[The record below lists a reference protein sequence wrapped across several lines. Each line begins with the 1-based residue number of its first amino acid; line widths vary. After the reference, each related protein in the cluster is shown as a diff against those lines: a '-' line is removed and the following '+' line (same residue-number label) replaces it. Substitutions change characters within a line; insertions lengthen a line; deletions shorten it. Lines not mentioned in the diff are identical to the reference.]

1 MKRKVTKVGNFRL
14 SPNEEAFLLKEEYE
28 RRRKQR
34 LLQVREQE
42 RYIALQIRQEV
53 KQRRDQHL
61 HHLAEELKEEWQKKQ
76 EEKIKELEKLYIAS
90 LKSVGEA
97 HRDAKEN
104 EPDVEYLAKQTEE
117 RQQRAEERGR
127 KALKKVKNQK
137 EKLLKQKTWYVEN
150 RKKVL
155 LEEKER
161 AAKIASLPPPP
172 PNPFEN
178 IHIKEISTLK
188 TNSANIF
195 PTYHHLDPTIIREE
209 DLKQNNHV
217 KEISALKT
225 SSANSFPTYHHL
237 DPTVIR
243 EEVLKQN
250 NHVKEISALKTS
262 SANSFPTYHHLDPT
276 IIREKDLKQNNHV
289 KEISALKTSSANSF
303 PTYHHLDPTIIRE
316 KDLKQNNHVKEIS
329 ALKTSSANSFPTHHH
344 LDPTV
349 IREEVLKQ
357 PDPHLAAEEETKR
370 MEELQKEA
378 IQERREQLE
387 KAHIRGVHAMR
398 KVHMAKSQEKIM
410 KELEQL
416 QQEDLV
422 RRRQNVAQ
430 MPPQVVEL
438 PYKRMAIKEDWQREL
453 EFAFEDMY
461 NEDRK
466 VKGDLILKLEPE
478 PLPVATEH
486 IQDGELD
493 LSMEQDYMSE
503 IENQERM
510 EEKTPL
516 FTETEMA
523 PGTYHVPS
531 TFVFKKLLDKI
542 QSQRSQWANKYIPED
557 ESEVAKIFA
566 DGESETLTV
575 ETGTIASEEKPLHK
589 SEHKQEQGETKQ
601 LTDIEGETKQPT
613 GIEGETFTTELEK
626 IPKEDPLV
634 NFTLSGEKKES
645 SESEIS
651 KPDEGSVSLHPHE
664 EATPIRTV
672 MKRQKQIMKLEQQKQ
687 KQLELIRQ
695 IEQQKIRLENDCLK
709 ARKTQLEHERKKMK
723 ERTQQFYSRYMK
735 SYPFMDQWKKETY
748 VASQHLIVDAP
759 TLGLKISREDW
770 NKQMIHN
777 YQQQLLQQKRFHR
790 QSIDAARK
798 RLHEFQNMLKQKY
811 PSIST
816 KSFSSD
822 FAKLN
827 SEPLDRKTLTF
838 QSLSYHPR
846 VPELPSLH
854 SRPNY
859 PAITG
864 DSHLFSLESNKRLFS
879 EQGALSYSGSQLIQP
894 SESSAAPESKFGSI
908 QDLFSAKSQIRQ
920 PSSHFISSEDG
931 RFISSDHSLAQRD
944 SLKTMQKQL
953 HVQKETLHISE
964 KIPEELLVDRQQPEL
979 EERILSDQTGS
990 SSLVTLSG
998 RIQEPFAIKNESIV
1012 PSSHSL
1018 MQIFPD
1024 KLLFSSEDTL
1034 HQQCNL
1040 STIQEQLNKQKKA
1053 LYLCLKAQESLGLH
1067 RSASGKEKVPSS
1079 RVSFSTTSVPLVPQ
1093 HSLSSTVS
1101 AASKSVGI
1109 QEFHLTG
1116 SETIS
1121 PSRHS
1126 TTQDRYWTSSK
1137 PMLAQQDNWKVIK
1150 DRQKDQEEMLVQP
1163 KRALEKKLFPDQTAS
1178 PFLQQHSFTS
1188 LPSTESGG
1196 MQIASSCPSIP
1207 NIMQMCQEKLS
1218 GSSEH
1223 ILSQQDDLNLHQE
1236 QLAGE
1241 KKALQISESA
1251 QQQTILNER
1260 LFSSQ
1265 TNEISVPSL
1274 PQHSSTPPSSKSEEI
1289 QNPFV
1294 AKSNNILP
1302 SGYSTIL
1309 VFQDRVSVLND
1320 SQCQQDNLKEIQE
1333 QLNRE
1338 KETLH
1343 FDQRSL
1349 LRYLNYKHGALEEST
1364 SSSQTDFS
1372 PLKPHFSPYSNSSLP
1387 SPEAESKSD
1396 TGGIQEPFLT
1406 NQNTL
1411 SSPQLSIHTFQDKL
1425 LASSKHFSAAQEN
1438 SKELQKEI
1446 LERRQKAHEEWL
1458 FRRQNSLQEQL
1469 QQYEE
1474 AIKDSFHENQ
1484 ANKSIPQN
1492 VKEIQS
1498 TEQFTELSSLSQDV
1512 RSNYQ
1517 EELNKADKSKFHA
1530 SELLSENSDPD
1541 EHTGELQNREQR
1553 QRLSKP
1559 PVAKIRSRL
1568 DLNQHELST
1577 IQEVESP
1584 KSGRVYTREKR
1595 ECYGEVASKSTLSD
1609 LDSSK
1614 FEETVDQGRDPIRIS
1629 INRVPSL
1636 GNISQDSN
1644 QSSTLQ
1650 TTNPVHSGNN
1660 NGQDKN
1666 VVAENHYAAD
1676 LGQEMPVYPGSGFK
1690 PKKIMQY
1697 VPWSINDFGSQSHA
1711 QEIQHDQSSLT
1722 ISSGSFLS
1730 NENFN
1735 LNLTNSEFEQ
1745 TFPHLH
1751 HQIFYHL
1758 EPRCD
1763 LDFSSSLSPSG
1774 LSQDLN
1780 RSTYPSTP
1788 ESQDAFG
1795 SRESTTSTTATKTNL
1810 HSVLDI
1816 DLHSSLNRMT
1826 LSFSQTKDF
1835 PKEKITLAMS
1845 EEPFQPLQP
1854 ESTPGD
1860 RSHSADL
1867 PSIISIEAEGPSQD
1881 SRNEKFPLRKQYEE
1895 LLTQK
1900 GSGHFSPSV
1909 ENLQS
1914 PTFSSSD
1921 DPDLFGRMKV
1931 PHSTPY
1937 DSSSSKS
1944 STKDPMES
1952 KKENLGF
1959 EELSDEMKRSQTEI
1973 IAGTQSETD
1982 SRCSVRDPKT
1992 VSESSSK
1999 IISIEENVEIFRNTP
2014 QRPPSSFLISLR
2026 SCSSIPVW
2034 ETESGQGIMEE
2045 AELTLISSSGNS
2057 VIESEE
2063 NLIQEE
2069 NKESELNSCFR
2080 ETESGQG
2087 IMEEAKLT
2095 LIISSGNRVTESE
2108 KNLIQEENKESELN
2122 SCFQV
2127 KQDTE
2132 LKDDSFWKSE
2142 PPEEGPSS
2150 SLQPP
2155 GTFQKSSSSPGRLQE
2170 AFVMKSFSFDEQRE
2184 TVIKNKAQTNGKS
2197 QTKSAPE
2204 IKIKNY
2210 PAERKFTE
2218 PTLNQLKK
2226 VNEVK
2231 VCSPEDRKTA
2241 ETLKHQQAL
2250 RLYNQLTE
2258 VRQQREEKA
2267 RQEAFMRNREKAK
2280 EFQRESD
2287 FEHSF
2292 PEESELTLISITHS
2306 GLENCTKEEN
2316 KTSELDSHFQKSE
2329 FEVSIIEKSELTW
2342 KKTSNISII
2351 DIDLVTHIQEENKM
2365 SKLESNVQASEFEA
2379 SIIEKSELTQKTSN
2393 ISIINVNLVTHIQ
2406 EENKMSELESNIQT
2420 SEFEVSITEKSELT
2434 WKKTSNNSII
2444 NVDLVTHTQEE
2455 DKMSEIKSNFQDS
2468 EFEISIIEESE
2479 LTWKKTSNMSI
2490 IDVDLVTEN
2499 QEENK
2504 MSELESNV
2512 QESEIEIS
2520 IKEESELTWK
2530 KTSNI
2535 SIIDIDFGTCIQ
2547 EENKLSE
2554 LESNV
2559 QESEFEV
2566 SIIEESEV
2574 TWKKTSNISIIDV
2587 DLVTDIQEEN
2597 KMNEIESTFQ
2607 ASEFELIKEPELTC
2621 KNTSNISIMD
2631 VDLVTCI
2638 QEENKMSEL
2647 ESIFQASDF
2656 EVSII
2661 EESELTWKKSSNIS
2675 IIDIDLVTCIQ
2686 EKNKM
2691 SERESN
2697 FQASEF
2703 EHSLIEESE
2712 LSWKN
2717 TSNIYIIVTD
2727 LKKPIQEDNKMS
2739 ELESHFQASEFEDSI
2754 IEELELT
2761 WKKTSNIS
2769 IVDVD
2774 LATHN
2779 QEENKMSELESNFQ
2793 ESEFEVSIEES
2804 ELTWKK
2810 TSNISIIDIDL
2821 VTHIQGEN
2829 KMSELESNVQVAEF
2843 KHSIME
2849 ESELTLKNTS
2859 NIYIIVTDLIKPI
2872 QQDNKMSELESHFQA
2887 PEFEH
2892 SIIEEPELTWGKTS
2906 NISIMDVDFGM
2917 CIQEEKKMSELEFNF
2932 LASEFEHSISE
2943 ESELIWK
2950 KTSNIYVIVA
2960 DLIKSI
2966 QENNKISELESHF
2979 QESEFEHSIIEEPEL
2994 TWGKTSNMSI
3004 IDADYG
3010 KCIPEE
3016 NKMNELESNFRESEF
3031 EVSIIEEPEFTWKK
3045 TSSISIIDI
3054 NLVTHIQDENKMS
3067 ELESNFQ
3074 ASEFEHS
3081 IIEEP
3086 KLTWRKTS
3094 NPSIL
3099 DVNLV
3104 TQFHEENKM
3113 SELESNFQE
3122 SEFEVSIIEEP
3133 ELTWTKASNIS
3144 MIVADVIKCIQDESQ
3159 MSELESNFQASE
3171 FEANIKE
3178 ESEFTWKKTKN
3189 NIIIIDVDLVTHIK
3203 DKNKMKELESHFQG
3217 HVWKEHGSR
3226 LPCQVNPQQ
3235 LDQEASEFEHS
3246 FIEEPEFTSKK
3257 TSNIS
3262 IKDVDLVTGIQEE
3275 NKMSELESHFQASEF
3290 EHSFIEELEFTSK
3303 KTSNISIKDVDL
3315 VTGIQEENKMSEFES
3330 HFQTPEFEYSIIE
3343 ELELTWKK
3351 TSNISNLDADFAK
3364 CIQEENKMSE
3374 LESYIQESEFEHHF
3388 TEESKIT
3395 LSSNGNIS
3403 ITDLDLENFIQEDN
3417 KMSESKNHFQVEVSK
3432 DHFSVCAPKC
3442 TKESSS
3448 IQPADPSESELKKDN
3463 EVEVSISENMEA
3475 KQSFVHQLAFR
3486 LHNQLAEVKKEKEKK
3501 ASQED
3506 C

>member
-672 MKRQKQIMKLEQQKQ
+672 MKRQKQ
-687 KQLELIRQ
+687 
-695 IEQQKIRLENDCLK
+695 
-709 ARKTQLEHERKKMK
+709 
-723 ERTQQFYSRYMK
+723 
-735 SYPFMDQWKKETY
+735 
-748 VASQHLIVDAP
+748 IVDAP

-2280 EFQRESD
+2280 EFQR
-2287 FEHSF
+2287 
-2292 PEESELTLISITHS
+2292 
-2306 GLENCTKEEN
+2306 
-2316 KTSELDSHFQKSE
+2316 KSE

-2365 SKLESNVQASEFEA
+2365 SKLESNV
-2379 SIIEKSELTQKTSN
+2379 
-2393 ISIINVNLVTHIQ
+2393 
-2406 EENKMSELESNIQT
+2406 
-2420 SEFEVSITEKSELT
+2420 
-2434 WKKTSNNSII
+2434 
-2444 NVDLVTHTQEE
+2444 
-2455 DKMSEIKSNFQDS
+2455 QDS

-3417 KMSESKNHFQVEVSK
+3417 KMSESKNHFQESELEHYFTEESELTSNSHGNIGNTDLDLENCKQEENKMSELNSHFQVEVSK

>member
-2280 EFQRESD
+2280 EFQR
-2287 FEHSF
+2287 
-2292 PEESELTLISITHS
+2292 
-2306 GLENCTKEEN
+2306 
-2316 KTSELDSHFQKSE
+2316 KSE

-2365 SKLESNVQASEFEA
+2365 SKLESNV
-2379 SIIEKSELTQKTSN
+2379 
-2393 ISIINVNLVTHIQ
+2393 
-2406 EENKMSELESNIQT
+2406 
-2420 SEFEVSITEKSELT
+2420 
-2434 WKKTSNNSII
+2434 
-2444 NVDLVTHTQEE
+2444 
-2455 DKMSEIKSNFQDS
+2455 QDS

-2559 QESEFEV
+2559 
-2566 SIIEESEV
+2566 
-2574 TWKKTSNISIIDV
+2574 
-2587 DLVTDIQEEN
+2587 
-2597 KMNEIESTFQ
+2597 Q

-3203 DKNKMKELESHFQG
+3203 DKNKMKELESHFQ
-3217 HVWKEHGSR
+3217 
-3226 LPCQVNPQQ
+3226 
-3235 LDQEASEFEHS
+3235 ASEFEHS

-3417 KMSESKNHFQVEVSK
+3417 KMSESKNHFQESELEHYFTEESELTSNSHGNIGNTDLDLENCKQEENKMSELNSHFQVEVSK

>member
-2280 EFQRESD
+2280 EFQR
-2287 FEHSF
+2287 
-2292 PEESELTLISITHS
+2292 
-2306 GLENCTKEEN
+2306 
-2316 KTSELDSHFQKSE
+2316 KSE

-2365 SKLESNVQASEFEA
+2365 SKLESNV
-2379 SIIEKSELTQKTSN
+2379 
-2393 ISIINVNLVTHIQ
+2393 
-2406 EENKMSELESNIQT
+2406 
-2420 SEFEVSITEKSELT
+2420 
-2434 WKKTSNNSII
+2434 
-2444 NVDLVTHTQEE
+2444 
-2455 DKMSEIKSNFQDS
+2455 QDS

-2559 QESEFEV
+2559 Q
-2566 SIIEESEV
+2566 
-2574 TWKKTSNISIIDV
+2574 
-2587 DLVTDIQEEN
+2587 
-2597 KMNEIESTFQ
+2597 

-2647 ESIFQASDF
+2647 ESI
-2656 EVSII
+2656 
-2661 EESELTWKKSSNIS
+2661 
-2675 IIDIDLVTCIQ
+2675 
-2686 EKNKM
+2686 
-2691 SERESN
+2691 

-3417 KMSESKNHFQVEVSK
+3417 KMSESKNHFQESELEHYFTEESELTSNSHGNIGNTDLDLENCKQEENKMSELNSHFQVEVSK